1 MVSVVFGFLF
11 FSGYN
16 GEMAETITSKKS
28 QKSEIKR
35 WWAPAFAGA
44 AAVIF
49 VASGWMWW
57 HYVRS
62 NPERTF
68 FAAIEN
74 SLRTQGVTRQVEQA
88 SSGQKLDQRV
98 QLSVGRQHV
107 AHGQTVI
114 EQQGEVNATIKTE
127 AISTPKEDYVRYTT
141 IETTQKSQDGKDL
154 DFSKLIN
161 LWGKAVPDPQGQSQ
175 AGELYNESVL
185 GVVPVGN
192 LRARDRADIMKFVH
206 ENKVYKVDAKSVKRK
221 LEKGRPVY
229 SYDVTVMPEAY
240 IGMLKKY
247 GKAAGLKQLEAVD
260 PASYKDTEPL
270 TFQLSVDVWSRQLT
284 SIVFGGG
291 ERTEHMTGYGVART
305 VDFPKETIP
314 LSELQSRLQAVQ

>member
-1 MVSVVFGFLF
+1 
-11 FSGYN
+11 
-16 GEMAETITSKKS
+16 
-28 QKSEIKR
+28 
-35 WWAPAFAGA
+35 
-44 AAVIF
+44 
-49 VASGWMWW
+49 MWW

-98 QLSVGRQHV
+98 QLSVGQQHV

-127 AISTPKEDYVRYTT
+127 AISTPQEDYVRYTT
-141 IETTQKSQDGKDL
+141 IDTTQKSKDGKDL
-154 DFSKLIN
+154 DFSKLVN
-161 LWGKAVPDPQGQSQ
+161 LWGKAVPDPQGQTQSQ
-175 AGELYNESVL
+175 VGELYNESVL

-192 LRARDRADIMKFVH
+192 LRPRDRADIMKLVR
-206 ENKVYKVDAKSVKRK
+206 ENNVYKVDPKSVKRK
-221 LEKGRPVY
+221 LEKNRPVY
-229 SYDVTVMPEAY
+229 TYDVTVMPEAY

-270 TFQLSVDVWSRQLT
+270 TFQVSVDVWSRQLA

-291 ERTEHMTGYGVART
+291 ERTEHMSGYGVARH